1 MMGVE
6 SFTPEINSEKR
17 KSFVVVVRAR
27 VFMFGG
33 QIEKGG
39 HFDIAR
45 QKRKI
50 ISSRNNKEQG

>member
-1 MMGVE
+1 MGVE

-33 QIEKGG
+33 QIENGG
-39 HFDIAR
+39 HLIAR
-45 QKRKI
+45 QKRKE
-50 ISSRNNKEQG
+50 K

>member
-1 MMGVE
+1 MGAE

-39 HFDIAR
+39 HFDITLPD
-45 QKRKI
+45 K
-50 ISSRNNKEQG
+50 KEK